1 MLDFGLAKHQADD
14 PTKNEEEND
23 SMKSQKE
30 KKKPYALQKPANT
43 ALRQQRLKA
52 WHPILSHS
60 SVLPI
65 LFGMGVFF
73 AVLGGVMYWSSV
85 RVNEL
90 TIEYSSCRDEA
101 PQSGPPEN
109 IPSKYYKY
117 RFHSKHD
124 LKNMQPPQW
133 LSLIHI

>member
-14 PTKNEEEND
+14 PTKNEDEND
-23 SMKSQKE
+23 SMKDQKE

-60 SVLPI
+60 TVLPI

-90 TIEYSSCRDEA
+90 TIEYSSCRDER
-101 PQSGPPEN
+101 PQSGAPEY
-109 IPSKYYKY
+109 IPSK
-117 RFHSKHD
+117 
-124 LKNMQPPQW
+124 
-133 LSLIHI
+133 